1 MVLHLLI
8 PLQNIKQGLKHS
20 DRYQHKINFVL
31 TFIKSDLTLVE
42 IYAITLNVGSD
53 MYQIRMGIV
62 QVNTLTAQKISDV

>member
-1 MVLHLLI
+1 MHLST

-20 DRYQHKINFVL
+20 DRCQHKIKFVL
-31 TFIKSDLTLVE
+31 TFTKSDLTSVE

-62 QVNTLTAQKISDV
+62 QVNTLTTQKISDV